1 MAESFVQGHSDNPS
15 DKPSAKPT
23 EGGGK
28 RLGQGRGK
36 RQGWRAMDLA
46 ERFDVPGS
54 VLAPVIDA
62 LVEHQLIVETDDDR
76 LLPARDLGQLRLQD
90 ALTAVRLG
98 RQEDE
103 RLLHK
108 AHTLPAADRF
118 ADAVEEAVELAL
130 DQRTLREL
138 LELSRAE
145 EVAGDAA
152 GGSSDAA
159 ATPPR

>member
-1 MAESFVQGHSDNPS
+1 
-15 DKPSAKPT
+15 
-23 EGGGK
+23 
-28 RLGQGRGK
+28 
-36 RQGWRAMDLA
+36 MDLA

-103 RLLHK
+103 RLLYK

-118 ADAVEEAVELAL
+118 ADAVEEAVERAL

-138 LELSRAE
+138 LERNAAAD
-145 EVAGDAA
+145 VAGDAA
-152 GGSSDAA
+152 DGSANAA